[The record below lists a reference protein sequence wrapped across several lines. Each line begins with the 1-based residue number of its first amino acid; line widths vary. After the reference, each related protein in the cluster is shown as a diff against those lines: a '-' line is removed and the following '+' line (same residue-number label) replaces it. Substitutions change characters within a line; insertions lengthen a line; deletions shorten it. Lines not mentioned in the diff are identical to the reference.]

1 MHQHCIRSA
10 LSQCTEPSCKGFVQ
24 NAQRL
29 CFSTSSTARS
39 PTSRPPANP
48 SKDTKN
54 DEPPKNRSSPAFPS
68 ADKGPGPYPR
78 MTKTAPPTP
87 TRFLKINPLKAQ
99 LIQNET
105 KAFVNGEEME
115 TTQETDV
122 ELEEELALSANHTPG
137 TFVEIRR
144 NERVSEAIVLDEILV
159 DRAWRVICLT
169 SSGEMLMA
177 LPTSIFFSVPNVIST
192 ELAIRCGREIVPE
205 TPQALNARVE
215 ALKQLRMVSIQAEQA
230 AQGSRM
236 WDRQRI
242 ENLYEEV
249 KHHDP
254 TQWSTVTLEHA
265 TALLYTRPG
274 YINYYATHKYLME
287 RPLRYIADTGY
298 IRTQEFRV
306 RPERDIKEI
315 QTVEQWITEYRF
327 NMLTNSPYKLFIG
340 KAKRALADYEKT
352 RTRKTVL
359 LSFLLRSLQQHTTTQ
374 LDPYRIGRN
383 AIIKDIMELAEV
395 TDDTIHDFLIRLGVI
410 APWQDL
416 HALSPQLNPST
427 DFSTKFP
434 LEKEAEAILRSSSIP
449 AGTNTLLG
457 PLDFRPHDPLDSV
470 RHDFGDMKVF
480 VIDDPTAKELD
491 DGISVE
497 RIPTEPENH
506 WTKVVNRVLTFSA
519 KLDPQGNILD
529 HKLRAGIL
537 RNVCKTTYNDVN
549 LALGLQLPAR
559 AYPFGGSANFEPG
572 PPLTESD
579 VADLRIL
586 KKLADAQVAKR
597 IQFGVVVPER
607 AFAEVA
613 FKTEIPA
620 NIQSPSL
627 PGSLY
632 QGFPEMQ
639 YSVALSSIDDQ
650 GARNLVSEMM
660 KLGCRI
666 ASRVA
671 LEHNVTPFVWRSEE
685 DVQKVLELRG
695 PRVYL
700 NARLRQIRYIC
711 NDGYYT
717 QEPDAHYQLALPA
730 GEGYC
735 PGTKDVQIRRLQRAN
750 AQFYALM
757 YIKRFAE
764 TMGEG
769 VRRSQGNPLA
779 RMKAWTL
786 RKPVRGNQSS
796 ITTPVVLP
804 EIGVDAHC
812 HDLPHHLL
820 DLPPGSDLTVK
831 MRSIELGLR
840 RTKMIVELA

>member
-1 MHQHCIRSA
+1 
-10 LSQCTEPSCKGFVQ
+10 
-24 NAQRL
+24 
-29 CFSTSSTARS
+29 
-39 PTSRPPANP
+39 
-48 SKDTKN
+48 
-54 DEPPKNRSSPAFPS
+54 
-68 ADKGPGPYPR
+68 
-78 MTKTAPPTP
+78 
-87 TRFLKINPLKAQ
+87 
-99 LIQNET
+99 
-105 KAFVNGEEME
+105 
-115 TTQETDV
+115 
-122 ELEEELALSANHTPG
+122 
-137 TFVEIRR
+137 
-144 NERVSEAIVLDEILV
+144 
-159 DRAWRVICLT
+159 
-169 SSGEMLMA
+169 MLMT

-352 RTRKTVL
+352 RTRKTGPMTQKNASFFWTKSDQVL

-506 WTKVVNRVLTFSA
+506 WVHIHIADPARILHPGHALAHKARKQFSAIYLGTANYPMLPRTLMHDPKYGLSLTDTSETKVVNRVLTFSA

-537 RNVCKTTYNDVN
+537 RNVCKTTYDDVN

-660 KLGCRI
+660 KLGCRV

-671 LEHNVTPFVWRSEE
+671 LEHNVTVIRRSLQPFVWRSEE

-695 PRVYL
+695 S
-700 NARLRQIRYIC
+700 QGYISMQ
-711 NDGYYT
+711 DFVKFDIFATTGYYT

-735 PGTKDVQIRRLQRAN
+735 RATSPLRRYMDLVIHWQLHHILLGPNAPPRPPFSSEDMEKLIIEAGTKDVQIRRLQRAN

-769 VRRSQGNPLA
+769 ARRSQGNPLA